1 MCMRM
6 RNVVTAVD
14 PKITSVFFPF
24 AEAYN
29 AVKAQYKFPASIR
42 NSLYMKPDNCN
53 STTDITWE
61 RGNLLE

>member
-24 AEAYN
+24 AEIYN
-29 AVKAQYKFPASIR
+29 AVKAQYKVPASIR
-42 NSLYMKPDNCN
+42 NSLYMKADNCN
-53 STTDITWE
+53 TTI
-61 RGNLLE
+61 